1 MKVTLYG
8 RGQSKFIQSD
18 TRKGVIFGCLLH
30 FGEDTL
36 IELDFDNKVIN
47 INNDD
52 IIGTVEE
59 KE

>member
-1 MKVTLYG
+1 MTVTLYG

-30 FGEDTL
+30 FGEDTM
-36 IELDFDNKVIN
+36 IELDFDNHVIN

>member
-1 MKVTLYG
+1 M
-8 RGQSKFIQSD
+8 QSD

-30 FGEDTL
+30 FGEDTM
-36 IELDFDNKVIN
+36 IELDFDNQVIN
-47 INNDD
+47 INNTD